1 VQGNDI
7 KMKAS
12 AIRRNSAR
20 KTYAA
25 SVAVCLILVSILALS
40 LPPLTPPAASSDSAV
55 VYFNLSYDPAIFSKT
70 NILRNEAFSV
80 TIHGN
85 ATCTDDLPPI
95 RSGRIIGRVV
105 ASNVSTGH
113 RIVINSQ
120 YTVNIDPFPNDPG
133 EYTEMT
139 VTVPLQFPASD
150 IPGDYSIIGETI
162 TAEVYL
168 LGDWEDVTDTV
179 PASHVLGSV
188 HYATSGTA
196 STPTPTPSAT
206 SKPSI
211 TATPTTTATS
221 NATMSPTV
229 TATPGASVTP
239 AVSPSTTVTT
249 TAAATPVPTGTTT
262 ENASSL
268 TPDGSTSTAHY
279 GAPIWAAIGLIAA
292 LLLAIIILAIVRLQT
307 RLKHAVQSDENLP
320 EDVKNKQV

>member
-1 VQGNDI
+1 
-7 KMKAS
+7 MKAS

-40 LPPLTPPAASSDSAV
+40 LPPLTAPAASSESAV
-55 VYFNLSYDPAIFSKT
+55 DYFNLSYDPATFSKT

-168 LGDWEDVTDTV
+168 LGDWEDVTDSV

-196 STPTPTPSAT
+196 STPTPTPTHTSIPSVTSTPSA
-206 SKPSI
+206 
-211 TATPTTTATS
+211 TATPTATATS
-221 NATMSPTV
+221 NATTSPTV
-229 TATPGASVTP
+229 TATPGASVMP
-239 AVSPSTTVTT
+239 AVSPSATATT

-268 TPDGSTSTAHY
+268 TPDGATTPAHY
-279 GAPIWAAIGLIAA
+279 GAPIWAAIGLIVV
-292 LLLAIIILAIVRLQT
+292 LILAIIILAIVRLQT
-307 RLKHAVQSDENLP
+307 RLKHAVQSDESLP

>member
-1 VQGNDI
+1 MRQKFI
-7 KMKAS
+7 S
-12 AIRRNSAR
+12 
-20 KTYAA
+20 T
-25 SVAVCLILVSILALS
+25 SVLLLIIFTLITTSYLCL
-40 LPPLTPPAASSDSAV
+40 LTPPEAASESAV
-55 VYFNLSYDPAIFSKT
+55 DYFNLSYDPATFSKT

-105 ASNVSTGH
+105 ASNVSTEH

-188 HYATSGTA
+188 HYATSDTA
-196 STPTPTPSAT
+196 STPTPTPTHT
-206 SKPSI
+206 SIASVTPTPGA
-211 TATPTTTATS
+211 TATPAATATS
-221 NATMSPTV
+221 NATTSPTV
-229 TATPGASVTP
+229 TATPSASVTP
-239 AVSPSTTVTT
+239 DVSPSATATT
-249 TAAATPVPTGTTT
+249 TTAATPVPTGTTT
-262 ENASSL
+262 ANASSL
-268 TPDGSTSTAHY
+268 TPDGATTSAHY
-279 GAPIWAAIGLIAA
+279 GAPIWAAIGLIVV
-292 LLLAIIILAIVRLQT
+292 LILAIIILAIVRLQT